1 MVDDVQ
7 ARRRGLS
14 DLPGVPAYGSAAVGA
29 GGRRHDG
36 RRGVHLRVA
45 LVRLAQDAYL
55 GRGVELVARR
65 KGRRVELAA
74 RRKGQPYEPHAALTR
89 RSSAIIGLSLLMMGL
104 ALVIF
109 LVVELTGRMP
119 DIEKIKTRQ
128 ETPDR
133 QQPQP

>member
-1 MVDDVQ
+1 M
-7 ARRRGLS
+7 
-14 DLPGVPAYGSAAVGA
+14 
-29 GGRRHDG
+29 
-36 RRGVHLRVA
+36 
-45 LVRLAQDAYL
+45 
-55 GRGVELVARR
+55 VARR
-65 KGRRVELAA
+65 KRRRVELAA

-109 LVVELTGRMP
+109 LVVELTGRTP

-128 ETPDR
+128 ETLDR